1 MRAATMT
8 VRRSIRVIAMTAA
21 LAAMTQV
28 LPAAALAG
36 RSISHNTPSY
46 VSSSAYVK
54 PEEPTKVIDVTI
66 WLNLHNRGEMDA
78 VARDLYDP
86 GSPNYRRWLTR
97 QQIAARFAPTADEAA
112 TVRQFFVSHNLKVV
126 LTGNDNFFVRARGTV
141 ADVQRAF
148 HVQLNDYR
156 LHGTVVRAND
166 RDPYVAGAAAAL
178 VRAVAGLDAG
188 VYTHSVIVRSSAL
201 STSALSISALST
213 GVTRLPSP
221 SAAAGP
227 AAESTQPSFY
237 SSECFTSGTQ
247 TLSTN
252 DDGELPIATYTGEQ
266 LNLETLTSPGCAY
279 TPAPIQAAYHLK
291 ELYAEGYTGQGQT
304 IVIVDWCGSSTIES
318 DANAFAKKFGLP
330 KLDSSNFQIIYTP
343 TPSECIQENQVEINL
358 DVEWAHAVAP
368 GASIALVVPPS
379 ASLQD
384 VDEAQF
390 YAVNYGLGNTLSG
403 SYGSAEA
410 ETPASYLDTEN
421 AISEMAAMSG
431 ISTNFSSGDY
441 GDYVPVL
448 PAQTVS
454 APADS
459 PWATGV
465 GGVSLALNADDSI
478 AWQSGWGNDLTMVD
492 LQGDVFDPPN
502 SQAFGF
508 YFGSGGGPSM
518 CASQDFNTTTGAITC
533 LAGYPKPAFQRS
545 LPGKVRRV
553 PDVSWLADPFTGV
566 AVAITVPGGEPAQ
579 IWEVVGGTSLACPMF
594 SALWAIANQEAG
606 APLGQA
612 AQYLYSMPA
621 GTLTD
626 IVPVA
631 GTDNVQASIQETDKT
646 ESYSPAQI
654 LGSKTPAGF
663 VSAFHSF
670 PSNDGAN
677 SPFSSASDVIS
688 FGTDCSTIPAAANS
702 GTPCTNPDALH
713 TAPGWDDVT
722 GVGTP
727 NAQAFADHFNPD
739 AGGAD

>member
-8 VRRSIRVIAMTAA
+8 VRRSIQVVAMTTV
-21 LAAMTQV
+21 LAAMIQV
-28 LPAAALAG
+28 VPAAPLAG
-36 RSISHNTPSY
+36 RSISQNTPSY
-46 VSSSAYVK
+46 VSSSTYVK
-54 PEEPTKVIDVTI
+54 AEEPTIVIDVTI

-78 VARDLYDP
+78 LARDLYDP
-86 GSPNYRRWLTR
+86 GSPHYRHWLTR

-141 ADVQRAF
+141 AEVQKAF
-148 HVQLNDYR
+148 HVQLNDYQ

-166 RDPYVAGAAAAL
+166 RDPYVEGAAAPL

-201 STSALSISALST
+201 PT
-213 GVTRLPSP
+213 GTTRLPSS
-221 SAAAGP
+221 SAGAVGP
-227 AAESTQPSFY
+227 AAESAQPSFY
-237 SSECFTSGTQ
+237 SSECFTPGTQ

-252 DDGELPIATYTGEQ
+252 DDGELPIATYSGEQ

-279 TPAPIQAAYHLK
+279 TPAPIQTAYHLK

-330 KLDSSNFQIIYTP
+330 QLDASNFQIIYTP
-343 TPSECIQENQVEINL
+343 TPSTCIQEDQIEINL

-421 AISEMAAMSG
+421 TISEIAAMSG

-448 PAQTVS
+448 PTPTVS

-465 GGVSLALNADDSI
+465 GGVSLALNGDNSI

-492 LQGDVFDPPN
+492 LQGDVFDPPS

-518 CASQDFNTTTGAITC
+518 CASQDYNSTTGAITC
-533 LAGYPKPAFQRS
+533 LAGYPKPAFQHS
-545 LPGKVRRV
+545 IPGKVRRV

-566 AVAITVPGGEPAQ
+566 AIAITVPGGEPAR

-621 GTLTD
+621 GTVTD

-631 GTDNVQASIQETDKT
+631 GAHNVQASIQEPDKI

-654 LGSKTPAGF
+654 LGSKAPADF
-663 VSAFHSF
+663 VSAIHSF
-670 PSNDGAN
+670 PSDDGAN

-688 FGTDCSTIPAAANS
+688 FGTDCSTLPAKS
-702 GTPCTNPDALH
+702 GFGTPCTSPAALQ

-727 NAQAFADHFNPD
+727 NAQAFADYFNPD
-739 AGGAD
+739 AGVAN